1 MRERKMEEA
10 MNKDGK
16 KIAFVTGGSRGIGR
30 AIVEKLG
37 LEGYVVGFN
46 YVNSKEESERLV
58 ESLKEKGIESFCL
71 QFDVANYEACDEALS
86 AFQKENGNIDV
97 LVNNAGIT
105 RDKLFIRMKEKDFAD
120 VIDTN
125 LKGIFNVTRQVAS
138 KMSRQKQGRII
149 NLSSIAG
156 LVGNIG
162 QVNYSASKAGV
173 IGMTRTL
180 AAELAS
186 SGVTVN
192 AIAPGFIKTDMTDVL
207 PEDIKQRIIDMVPLK
222 SMGYPEDVAD
232 LAVFLASDSARYI
245 TGQVISVDGGL
256 SAI

>member
-1 MRERKMEEA
+1 

-16 KIAFVTGGSRGIGR
+16 KIAFVTGGARGIGR

-37 LEGYVVGFN
+37 MDGYIVGFN
-46 YVNSKEESERLV
+46 YVNSKEESEAFV
-58 ESLKEKGIESFCL
+58 QSLKERGIQSFCL
-71 QFDVANYEACDEALS
+71 RFDVSDYETCESELS
-86 AFQKENGNIDV
+86 AFQKENGTIDV

-105 RDKLFIRMKEKDFAD
+105 KDKLFIRMKEADFED
-120 VIDTN
+120 VIDIN
-125 LKGIFNVTRQVAS
+125 LKGVFNVTKQVAN
-138 KMSRQKQGRII
+138 KMMKQKSGRII

-156 LVGNIG
+156 LIGNIG

-180 AAELAS
+180 AAEFGGY
-186 SGVTVN
+186 GVTVN

-207 PEDIKQRIIDMVPLK
+207 PEDIKEKIIDMVPLK
-222 SMGYPEDVAD
+222 TMGYPEDVAD
-232 LAVFLASDSARYI
+232 MVSFLAGDSGRYI
-245 TGQVISVDGGL
+245 TGQVISIDGGL